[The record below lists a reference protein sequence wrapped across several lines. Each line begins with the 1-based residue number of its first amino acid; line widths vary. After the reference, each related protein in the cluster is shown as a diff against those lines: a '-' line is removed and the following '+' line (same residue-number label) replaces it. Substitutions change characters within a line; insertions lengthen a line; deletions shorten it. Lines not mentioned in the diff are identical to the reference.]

1 MKFAPTASAGM
12 PARTAD
18 NRAKKRL
25 IRVLLNLRVRL
36 DLVTP
41 DVVTEIVFRYF
52 LELQWVRPLAPSLL
66 LPVRR

>member
-1 MKFAPTASAGM
+1 M
-12 PARTAD
+12 PARTV
-18 NRAKKRL
+18 NNGAKKRL
-25 IRVLLNLRVRL
+25 VSILLNLRVRL

-66 LPVRR
+66 SPARR